1 MLRKALAE
9 EEARRQQATRVDD
22 PDEQVALLVG
32 GGMPPGEPPKILAYG
47 TVSRKTS
54 SSPTRNNLNGH
65 RDDPFYGD
73 DEDGDDDEQVSD
85 DEDEDDD
92 DDSVDDIEPP
102 PRSIFWSIWYWI
114 THAVRV
120 VANVDN
126 LWDSPLPNST
136 TTSTSNGRTT
146 GPSLYDSTTTTST
159 ATRTTTYGSVG
170 STATTNSDVSTR
182 RRQQRRNKL
191 LVLFWFVIV
200 ATSYAGERSSF
211 KWLVDRTGPFRLVM
225 VQIVVLANALLMGI
239 LYAATRPRRRTL
251 GVSIVDVCVMAVLD
265 TVAMLIMFISVAKV
279 PPTLTVILLQWNI
292 PLMAIWTQCRHRSSD
307 RGLDVSHWVG
317 CTILAGAVALALVPS
332 VISLLYPDFFLYA
345 DAIPLRTAVQT
356 LFYVSSC
363 IPAAASQLYKEH
375 VFLQNKQPV
384 NMELLNM
391 LLSIFEFI
399 LASIVSPLAFV
410 LQGLGFRDDWTHAY
424 ESSQFGDNAMDAIRC
439 FFGQSS
445 TRDYPEEARCSF
457 VGILVLFHVL
467 SVVSVGVAVDRI
479 VNAGAIKV
487 MYRGIS
493 AGIILAVL
501 SMHVYDMITPT
512 FNYGPAVDALN
523 FACLI
528 LLIVGTEI
536 YHRSGIPDST
546 FETVYP
552 PVEFEGMEQQHE

>member
-9 EEARRQQATRVDD
+9 EESRRQQKPEGLAEPPR
-22 PDEQVALLVG
+22 EQSSLLVVG
-32 GGMPPGEPPKILAYG
+32 GDQTAPVYG
-47 TVSRKTS
+47 TQQTEESKAKPTSLDHES
-54 SSPTRNNLNGH
+54 SSVAVSGSNREYPLS
-65 RDDPFYGD
+65 DDG
-73 DEDGDDDEQVSD
+73 EDDDGVSS
-85 DEDEDDD
+85 DEDEDG
-92 DDSVDDIEPP
+92 SIDDIVPP
-102 PRSIFWSIWYWI
+102 PSSIVWSIWSLI
-114 THAVRV
+114 TQTVRV

-126 LWDSPLPNST
+126 LWDSPMTNNPTSNTSLHRMTAPSLPT
-136 TTSTSNGRTT
+136 YGTTSVSVTT
-146 GPSLYDSTTTTST
+146 
-159 ATRTTTYGSVG
+159 AR
-170 STATTNSDVSTR
+170 
-182 RRQQRRNKL
+182 QRRNKL

-225 VQIVVLANALLMGI
+225 VQIVVLTNAILMGI
-239 LYAATRPRRRTL
+239 LYAVSTPRRRAL
-251 GVSIVDVCVMAVLD
+251 GVSVVDVGIMAVLD
-265 TVAMLIMFISVAKV
+265 TLAMLIMFIAGAKV
-279 PPTLTVILLQWNI
+279 PPTLTVILLQLNI
-292 PLMAIWTQCRHRSSD
+292 PLMAFWTHFRRRSTEFV
-307 RGLDVSHWVG
+307 GLDLSHWVG
-317 CTILAGAVALALVPS
+317 SAILTGAVALALIPS
-332 VISLLYPDFFLYA
+332 VISLLNPEFFLYA

-375 VFLQNKQPV
+375 VFLQYKQPV

-391 LLSIFEFI
+391 LLSIFQFI
-399 LASIVSPLAFV
+399 LASILSPLAFV

-424 ESSQFGDNAMDAIRC
+424 ESSQFGDDAVDAIRC

-445 TRDYPEEARCSF
+445 RDADYPEEARCSF
-457 VGILVLFHVL
+457 VGILVFFHVL
-467 SVVSVGVAVDRI
+467 SVASVGVAVDRI
-479 VNAGAIKV
+479 VNAGATKV

-501 SMHVYDMITPT
+501 VMHVYDMRTPT

-528 LLIVGTEI
+528 MLIVGTEI

-552 PVEFEGMEQQHE
+552 PVEFEGMELRA